1 MILRNNSIITPLIFT
16 LEENRAKKYIKL
28 DWSGRTNYKNLIDS
42 LSFEADLLVYYIKRA
57 KLFHKYLNFYM
68 GLLTVNYDLIAMLVK
83 YKEETYLLLSK
94 EFSENFVTET
104 KRVKKNAEKVGINLK
119 KNIILATNEEI
130 FKTYFQVINPKFEDY
145 NKENQKEVSK
155 EFLQWMK
162 TKTVVEKEVVDE
174 DDICF

>member
-16 LEENRAKKYIKL
+16 GENKGKKYIDL
-28 DWSGRTNYKNLIDS
+28 DWSSYTCRKNLIES
-42 LSFEADLLVYYIKRA
+42 LSFEISSCKYSIRRA
-57 KLFHKYLNFYM
+57 KLLTYYLTFHM
-68 GLLTVNYDLIAMLVK
+68 GLLTSNYDLIAMLVK
-83 YKEETYLLLSK
+83 YKEEEYLLLSK

-145 NKENQKEVSK
+145 NKDKQREVSK

-162 TKTVVEKEVVDE
+162 NKD
-174 DDICF
+174 

>member
-16 LEENRAKKYIKL
+16 LKENKDEKYL
-28 DWSGRTNYKNLIDS
+28 ELNWPSRFYYKNFADS
-42 LSFEADLLVYYIKRA
+42 LSFETDTLFFQILRA
-57 KLFHKYLNFYM
+57 KLFNKYLNFHM

-83 YKEETYLLLSK
+83 YKEEEYLLLSK
-94 EFSENFVTET
+94 EFSEQFATET

-145 NKENQKEVSK
+145 NKDKQREVSK

-162 TKTVVEKEVVDE
+162 NKD
-174 DDICF
+174 